1 MGMKKKNRVRP
12 ENGDGRGAGVWKRI
26 ETIAC
31 VWYAATADR
40 AAAAAHCTGP
50 GGRRGSADG
59 QPCRKDWSVGV
70 VTGCRDDCVGR
81 PSAAQRRDGQLRLGM
96 PNGRPYAR
104 GVRRRPHRYHHHHHH
119 HRQQLQRDGRRAAAA
134 VAPFAATAAV
144 VVPVARGL
152 RRADD
157 GCETRGRVCAAR
169 RPEPTAADPSRRRQW
184 TRLFGRR
191 YRQTDGARGPRHL
204 VCIYSDAVALPAR
217 TTPAHAPRTTRS
229 RYRSPPPPH
238 GSVHSS
244 APLRAVVIPALAAI
258 AYVRA
263 TLVVRPP
270 ARSNR

>member
-1 MGMKKKNRVRP
+1 MRMKKNKNRVRP
-12 ENGDGRGAGVWKRI
+12 ENGDGRGAGVWKRV

-40 AAAAAHCTGP
+40 TAAAAVCTGA

-81 PSAAQRRDGQLRLGM
+81 PSVVQRRDGQLRLGM
-96 PNGRPYAR
+96 PNGRPC
-104 GVRRRPHRYHHHHHH
+104 GVRRRPHRHQHYHHQ
-119 HRQQLQRDGRRAAAA
+119 HRQQLQRDGRAAAAAA

-229 RYRSPPPPH
+229 RYRS
-238 GSVHSS
+238 
-244 APLRAVVIPALAAI
+244 LAA
-258 AYVRA
+258 AAARLSP
-263 TLVVRPP
+263 LVGTAACCGHSGTRGHRLRTRDARRPS

>member
-1 MGMKKKNRVRP
+1 MVCDGGGPTATNNTTTSSSYNATEDERP
-12 ENGDGRGAGVWKRI
+12 PPSRRLQP
-26 ETIAC
+26 
-31 VWYAATADR
+31 
-40 AAAAAHCTGP
+40 P
-50 GGRRGSADG
+50 G
-59 QPCRKDWSVGV
+59 
-70 VTGCRDDCVGR
+70 
-81 PSAAQRRDGQLRLGM
+81 
-96 PNGRPYAR
+96 
-104 GVRRRPHRYHHHHHH
+104 
-119 HRQQLQRDGRRAAAA
+119 
-134 VAPFAATAAV
+134 AV

-229 RYRSPPPPH
+229 RYRSPPH

-258 AYVRA
+258 AHVRA

-270 ARSNR
+270 ARTDNNILL